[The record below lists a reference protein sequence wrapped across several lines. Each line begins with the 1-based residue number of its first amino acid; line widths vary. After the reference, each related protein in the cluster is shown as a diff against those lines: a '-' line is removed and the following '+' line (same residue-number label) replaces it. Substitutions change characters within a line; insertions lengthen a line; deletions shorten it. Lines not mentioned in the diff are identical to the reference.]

1 MPAEKKE
8 KRQKLSKKVVT
19 KDIREK
25 LTGALADFRENLG
38 EKEFTTRIKK
48 ASKLFSR
55 GLDKISKKNKAG
67 KKKAVNEELKLV
79 PQPEQGIK

>member
-1 MPAEKKE
+1 MSAIKLEKS
-8 KRQKLSKKVVT
+8 QKLTKKGVN

-38 EKEFTTRIKK
+38 EKEFNTRIKK

-55 GLDKISKKNKAG
+55 GLDKISKKNKSG
-67 KKKAVNEELKLV
+67 KKKAVNDELKLV
-79 PQPEQGIK
+79 PDPEMVKK

>member
-1 MPAEKKE
+1 MSEVKKE
-8 KRQKLSKKVVT
+8 KKQKLSKKVVN

-55 GLDKISKKNKAG
+55 GLEKISKKNG
-67 KKKAVNEELKLV
+67 SKKKKESEQELTLV
-79 PQPEQGIK
+79 PEQEMVKK

>member
-19 KDIREK
+19 KDI
-25 LTGALADFRENLG
+25 DFRENLG